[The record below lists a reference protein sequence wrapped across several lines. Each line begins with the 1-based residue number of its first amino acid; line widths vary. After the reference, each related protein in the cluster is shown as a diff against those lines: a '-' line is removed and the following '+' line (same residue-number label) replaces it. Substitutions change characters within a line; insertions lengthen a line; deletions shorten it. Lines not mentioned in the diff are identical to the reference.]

1 MSRSSKVSFLTIDR
15 MSIHGWIGWSMEGHG
30 WSDSY
35 FSSLN
40 FLAFSGHFE
49 ELWFWSFVRSFF
61 VNCLWYSHI
70 WPVSDI
76 SFPEVFL
83 STRVCVFLVFFTKY
97 LDMYFRNRISSFSR
111 LSSRVIFEYAS
122 LFVKSVSG
130 VCCVDVCYC
139 AGIKQKWKV
148 FESNRGFT
156 VGFWRIYSTLN
167 IFLASVSFGVRREGN
182 RFCVASAWDAQ
193 LRLLDFPQPSLF
205 ESVWAAYFSP

>member
-1 MSRSSKVSFLTIDR
+1 MMADVQIGSAEAESIIRFDFWQAAGVVCCHVLTRNVLASFWKIKEFFYMSRSSKVSFLTIDR
-15 MSIHGWIGWSMEGHG
+15 MSIHGWIGLSLTVWSMEGQG
-30 WSDSY
+30 WSDSF

-49 ELWFWSFVRSFF
+49 ELWLWSFVRSFF

-139 AGIKQKWKV
+139 AGENTWTAELFQ
-148 FESNRGFT
+148 N
-156 VGFWRIYSTLN
+156 
-167 IFLASVSFGVRREGN
+167 ASSF
-182 RFCVASAWDAQ
+182 
-193 LRLLDFPQPSLF
+193 
-205 ESVWAAYFSP
+205 AYLQ